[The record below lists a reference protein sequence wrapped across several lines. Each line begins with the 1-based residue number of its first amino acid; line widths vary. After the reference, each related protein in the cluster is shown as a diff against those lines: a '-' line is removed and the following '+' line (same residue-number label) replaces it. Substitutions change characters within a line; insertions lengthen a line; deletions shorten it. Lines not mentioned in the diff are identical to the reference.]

1 MVVQP
6 GSILQGLQVDSKL
19 SEEAPDRLVL
29 RYEAAVLE
37 GTNPTP
43 WDIDD
48 KYLVYV
54 YTVYKFIHAL
64 IKPVCTNRN
73 NP

>member
-29 RYEAAVLE
+29 KYEAAVLE

-43 WDIDD
+43 
-48 KYLVYV
+48 
-54 YTVYKFIHAL
+54 
-64 IKPVCTNRN
+64 
-73 NP
+73 